1 MVPVHGV
8 VPTLLLPLTGVSCGS
23 QLDSPGCLLGGRGER
38 DVQVTS
44 DKGGCGDHTVAVL
57 EEEEEEEEEEELMRR
72 TH

>member
-1 MVPVHGV
+1 
-8 VPTLLLPLTGVSCGS
+8 
-23 QLDSPGCLLGGRGER
+23 LLGGRGER

-44 DKGGCGDHTVAVL
+44 DKGGCGEHTVAVL